1 MARKPRIEYEG
12 AFYHV
17 ITRGNQRQK
26 IFKDPADYQKYLQ
39 FLTIYKNRYK
49 FFLYAYVLMGNHVHL
64 LIETQETPLS
74 KILQGLNQRYTLY
87 YNYRYHT
94 IGHLFQGR
102 YKAILCEKEA
112 YLLALL
118 RYIHRNPLRAK
129 VIDRLDRYPWSSH
142 HAYTGKSNSL
152 SLVDTDPVL
161 RMFSESKHRAKR
173 LYREFMQE
181 SDDLNSDEVYAVKD
195 QRVQGSDE
203 FVERVLAEREEEG
216 ITKKKPYSFDAIAR
230 AVEHHEGV
238 PSEELRSGTRV
249 RQVAKARKVF
259 SLVARSVG
267 YSVKEVAAYLSVD
280 GAAVSGYEPERAKL
294 AGAVKKVKVQLE
306 ET

>member
-12 AFYHV
+12 AFYHI

-26 IFKDPADYQKYLQ
+26 IFKDPVDYQQYLQ
-39 FLTIYKNRYK
+39 FLTIYKNRYS

-64 LIETQETPLS
+64 LIETRETPLS

-87 YNYRYHT
+87 YNRKYRT
-94 IGHLFQGR
+94 VGHLFQGR

-129 VIDRLDRYPWSSH
+129 IIDRLDSYPWSSH
-142 HAYTGKSNSL
+142 HAYTGKSNPL
-152 SLVDTDPVL
+152 NLVDTDQVM
-161 RMFSESKHRAKR
+161 RMFSESKYRAKR

-181 SDDLNSDEVYAVKD
+181 SHDLSPDDVYAVKD

-203 FVERVLAEREEEG
+203 FVEQVLAERENGGTPKRKPSLDAIALAVERYEG
-216 ITKKKPYSFDAIAR
+216 ITMED
-230 AVEHHEGV
+230 
-238 PSEELRSGTRV
+238 LRSGTRV
-249 RQVAKARKVF
+249 RPVARARKVF
-259 SLVARSVG
+259 SLVARSMG
-267 YSVKEVAAYLSVD
+267 YAVKEIAVYLSVE
-280 GAAVSGYEPERAKL
+280 GAAVSGYEPERTKL
-294 AGAVKKVKVQLE
+294 TVEVRKVKGQLE
-306 ET
+306 KT